1 MENAVRFLDEEIV
14 EKYHKIIKRA
24 ANIKT
29 EKGQKKYEE
38 YLGQNHL
45 NYFVLHYLY
54 MRSFYADI
62 SINAPTKVA
71 LDYYTNQ
78 TARYWTAFNIFG
90 QGQIALAQFRSGD
103 QKVAKQIVNSLKENS
118 ISSDEL
124 GMYWKANVA
133 GFYNYQAPVETQA
146 LLIETFS
153 EIENDTKTID
163 NLKIW
168 LLKNKQTNRWKTTK
182 ATTEAIYALLLSGS
196 DWISISDSVDIQ
208 IGTQKIEVS
217 KLENTT
223 AEAGTGYFKTSWKEE
238 EIEPTMSTISL
249 NKKEKG
255 IAWGGL
261 YWQYFE
267 DIDKITSTETPLQLK
282 KKLFLKVHS
291 ATGKKLRAITDK
303 TPLKVGDIVTVRIEL
318 RSDRALEFI
327 HMKDMRAS
335 GVEPINVLSS
345 YKWQDGL
352 GYYEST
358 KDAATHFF
366 FDRLPKGVYV
376 FEYDVRINIAG
387 NFSNGITTI
396 QSMYAPEFSSH
407 SKGGRIK
414 IEKK

>member
-1 MENAVRFLDEEIV
+1 
-14 EKYHKIIKRA
+14 
-24 ANIKT
+24 
-29 EKGQKKYEE
+29 
-38 YLGQNHL
+38 
-45 NYFVLHYLY
+45 

-62 SINAPTKVA
+62 SIDAPIKIA

-78 TARYWTAFNIFG
+78 AARYWTEFNIYG
-90 QGQIALAQFRSGD
+90 QGQIALAQFRSGGK
-103 QKVAKQIVNSLKENS
+103 KVAKQIVNSLKENS

-124 GMYWKANVA
+124 GMYWKVNVA

-196 DWISISDSVDIQ
+196 DWTSISDSIDIQ
-208 IGTQKIEVS
+208 IGTQKIEAS

-223 AEAGTGYFKTSWKEE
+223 VEAGTGYFKTSWKGK
-238 EIEPTMSTISL
+238 EIEPTMSTITL
-249 NKKEKG
+249 NKKGKG
-255 IAWGGL
+255 TAWGGL

-267 DIDKITSTETPLQLK
+267 DIDKITSAATPLQLK
-282 KKLFLKVHS
+282 KKLFLKIHA
-291 ATGKKLRAITDK
+291 ATGKELREITDK

-318 RSDRALEFI
+318 RADRALEFI

-335 GVEPINVLSS
+335 GVDPINVVST

-366 FDRLPKGVYV
+366 FNRLPKGIYV
-376 FEYDVRINIAG
+376 FEYDVRANNAG
-387 NFSNGITTI
+387 NFSNGVTTI

-407 SKGGRIK
+407 SKGGRIQ
-414 IEKK
+414 IE